1 MQTNPIETPEKLGL
15 AGRIV
20 GVFLRNQ
27 ELSVL
32 TIIVLAA
39 WGVLSFILMPKQYNP
54 EIVAPAFVV
63 TTSFPGASAEEVY
76 ELITRPM
83 EDKLSELPDVDEI
96 SSQSI
101 PGGQSQVTVKFYV
114 GSDREA
120 AKITLN
126 QKLRDNISEKPSAAA
141 EPIVQSI
148 DPDDVPIL
156 DIGLSSPSLSE
167 SSLRKLAFDAA
178 DELKLAEGIS
188 KVEIKGGR
196 TNHLQAALDGS
207 LMAARNVSTDEVV
220 AALSSSNGV
229 YTFDRLHTDDRD
241 QTVNIIGS
249 LADTDALG
257 ALIIREERGSVVR
270 LRDIAEV
277 SYGPGEITDYVRRT
291 EKDAEGSPV
300 VHIALSKLKGS
311 NSTDVS
317 QRALDLLESLKGRLI
332 PSDTVVTVLN
342 DEGKTASDEIGK
354 LTFDL
359 AKSIAIVGV
368 LLFIFL
374 GTKNSL
380 IASIS
385 IPLVLLAVF
394 GTGLLFGQTINRIT
408 LFALI
413 LSLGLLVDDAIVVVE
428 NIARYFRL
436 YPEEKRLTLIIRAV
450 DEVGG
455 ALALSTFTMALA
467 FVPMAFV
474 TGMMGPYMGPIPFFV
489 PVALFASL
497 IFSVTLNPFLAY
509 VFAKKGA
516 GKPEDHSYESG
527 FFYRLVK
534 RIEAR
539 YAIFLSSLIA
549 KKGKRRRFLTGTFA
563 ILIISLILPMTSL
576 VPFRML
582 PKADKDQFYAYLD
595 LPDGTSIDQTDAV
608 TRALEQT
615 MLAEDGIESAESFV
629 GQSQVIDFNGLFKGS
644 SSRILG
650 NQATI
655 KAHLAHHTDRDITSE
670 EIAVSLR
677 QQLDAFLREYPD
689 ATIRLVEDP
698 PGPPVLST
706 FLLKVK
712 GDDMAMRERIT
723 RDLEQKIHS
732 IRGIVDIDTSLPER
746 GLDLSYH
753 VDTEKAG
760 LLGVSPRE
768 ISSTLH
774 TALSGASVGL
784 YHGSVREGLRKP
796 EQEHIIVRFS
806 PETRDEE
813 RDLSLITLAGKGGVR
828 VPLTEVLVETNDTID
843 TAIASDERRQTGYL
857 SGEMEGRSVIY
868 AVLDLFP
875 ELLDYRLPD
884 GSGTLVSWSLL
895 GATYEDA
902 ATHARYVIEIG
913 GEWKLTLEV
922 FRDLGIAMGLAIF
935 LIYFVLSAK
944 TESLFIPLLIM
955 VSIPLS
961 LIGVLPGF
969 AILQAVK
976 GTYFN
981 ATSMIGV
988 IALAGLA
995 VKNAVIY
1002 LEYLEPL
1009 KKAGRPIE
1017 EALVEAGRIRLL
1029 PIALTSLAAILGSFT
1044 IVSDPVWEGLAWAI
1058 IFGLTASTVLTLV
1071 VFPLVYYVSERKSW
1085 YHTEKEHH

>member
-1 MQTNPIETPEKLGL
+1 MQTNPLGP

-20 GVFLRNQ
+20 GVFLRNR

-39 WGVLSFILMPKQYNP
+39 WGILSFVLMPKQYNP
-54 EIVAPAFVV
+54 EIVAPAFLV
-63 TTSFPGASAEEVY
+63 TTDFPGASASEVH

-96 SSQSI
+96 SSQSF
-101 PGGQSQVTVKFYV
+101 PGGRSMVTVKFYV

-120 AKITLN
+120 AKVTLN
-126 QKLRDNISEKPSAAA
+126 QKLRDNIAEKPRAAN
-141 EPIVQSI
+141 EPVIQSI

-156 DIGLSSPSLSE
+156 DIGLSSPALSE

-178 DELKLAEGIS
+178 DDLKLATGIS

-196 TNHLQAALDGS
+196 TNHLEVTLDGS
-207 LMAARNVSTDEVV
+207 LLAARGLSADEAIAAISGANDVYTSDTLRSDSRHTTVNVIGAITD
-220 AALSSSNGV
+220 ADALSDIV
-229 YTFDRLHTDDRD
+229 
-241 QTVNIIGS
+241 
-249 LADTDALG
+249 
-257 ALIIREERGSVVR
+257 IRHEGNSIVR
-270 LRDIAEV
+270 LRDIGTV
-277 SYGPGEITDYVRRT
+277 SYGPGEITDYVRKTSADRT
-291 EKDAEGSPV
+291 STPV
-300 VHIALSKLKGS
+300 VHIALSKLKGA
-311 NSTDVS
+311 NSTDVAS
-317 QRALDLLESLKGRLI
+317 GALARLEALKGNLI
-332 PSDTVVTVLN
+332 PSDTEVTLLN

-368 LLFIFL
+368 LLYFFL
-374 GTKNSL
+374 GFKNSL

-394 GTGLLFGQTINRIT
+394 GTGLLFGQTVNRIT

-436 YPEEKRLTLIIRAV
+436 YPDEKRLTLIIRAV

-474 TGMMGPYMGPIPFFV
+474 GGMMGPYMGPIPFFV

-497 IFSVTLNPFLAY
+497 IFAVTINPFLAY
-509 VFAKKGA
+509 IFAKGSL
-516 GKPEDHSYESG
+516 GKKDEHAYESG
-527 FFYRLVK
+527 FFYRLIK

-539 YAIFLSSLIA
+539 YATFLSSLIT
-549 KKGKRRRFLTGTFA
+549 GEQKRRRFLVGTFA
-563 ILIISLILPMTSL
+563 ILVLSLILVVTPL

-595 LPDGTSIDQTDAV
+595 LPDGASIGQTDAV
-608 TRALEQT
+608 TKALERE
-615 MLAEDGIESAESFV
+615 MLAENGIESVESFV
-629 GQSQVIDFNGLFKGS
+629 GESQVIDFNGLFKGS
-644 SSRILG
+644 SGRVLES
-650 NQATI
+650 QATI
-655 KAHLAHHTDRDITSE
+655 KAHLIRHTERDLTSE
-670 EIAVSLR
+670 EIATALR
-677 QQLDAFLREYPD
+677 HRLDTFVAEHPD

-698 PGPPVLST
+698 PGPPVLAT

-712 GDDMAMRERIT
+712 SSDDTLREQIV
-723 RDLEQKIHS
+723 RDLEPLVRAT
-732 IRGIVDIDTSLPER
+732 RGIVDIDTSLPER
-746 GLDLSYH
+746 GMQLRYQ
-753 VDTEKAG
+753 VDQEKAG
-760 LLGVSPRE
+760 LLGIAPRE
-768 ISSTLH
+768 IVSALH
-774 TALSGASVGL
+774 TALSGSSVGL
-784 YHGSVREGLRKP
+784 YHASLRPDLRKP

-806 PETRDEE
+806 EESRDDE
-813 RDLSLITLAGKGGVR
+813 RDLSLITLAGTDGIR
-828 VPLTEVLVETNDTID
+828 IPLTEVLIPTKETID
-843 TAIASDERRQTGYL
+843 TPIASDERQRTSYL

-868 AVLDLFP
+868 AVIDLFP
-875 ELLDYRLPD
+875 ALLDYRLPD
-884 GSGTLVSWSLL
+884 GTGERTSWSLL
-895 GATYEDA
+895 GTSYEDPV
-902 ATHARYVIEIG
+902 THATASIEIG
-913 GEWKLTLEV
+913 GEWDLTLEV

-969 AILQAVK
+969 AVLQAVK

-1009 KKAGRPIE
+1009 KKAGKPIE

-1029 PIALTSLAAILGSFT
+1029 PIVLTSLAAILGSLT
-1044 IVSDPVWEGLAWAI
+1044 IVSDPVWEGLGWSI

-1071 VFPLVYYVSERKSW
+1071 VFPLVYYVFEKDSW
-1085 YHTEKEHH
+1085 YHTEREHH